1 MQASALVGRVAELG
15 SLGHRLSVRFARLFG
30 QIETANIKQKGQSMI
45 ATFLKQRV
53 GSDASDARMA
63 QGAFLVAACV
73 FPALISFWLLTMQ
86 LTAWQLLVSMVAT
99 ASLGFQLLVLS
110 FLCRILRRKN
120 DVA

>member
-1 MQASALVGRVAELG
+1 M
-15 SLGHRLSVRFARLFG
+15 FC
-30 QIETANIKQKGQSMI
+30 QIDTVNVEQKGQFMI

-120 DVA
+120 DAA

>member
-1 MQASALVGRVAELG
+1 MAAVAELG

-63 QGAFLVAACV
+63 EGAFLVAACL

-86 LTAWQLLVSMVAT
+86 LTTWQLLVSMVAT

-110 FLCRILRRKN
+110 FLCRILR
-120 DVA
+120 